1 MPSGGRPLVM
11 RPTEEQQRAALAGHQ
26 ARTQR
31 FVRGELTPDEW
42 RPVRLSYGLYYQ
54 LDHTS
59 HMQRIKIPGGI
70 LSVPQMNCLND
81 IADLYERRERLGL
94 DREQARLLERTYL
107 AFVRA
112 GAKLGPKAKKRVA
125 EINTRMATLAP
136 YNEFA
141 VMVPVRYGPDWNIPF
156 LPLLDPDHYDVGF
169 WVHHL
174 PVTTQEACD
183 VGIGVWGFPK
193 VVAEIEFRDVGWVRE
208 CDVWEDGEH
217 VLTLSSAMG
226 ETRREARRFYAYSV
240 LEGEL
245 VKTLV
250 DTRGEY
256 YAWNVP
262 GRASFELGTHRVA
275 DELRDLEVQNFAI
288 AGLFTFST
296 RSRLHPGTAVAAI
309 EPAAAG
315 FDGL

>member
-1 MPSGGRPLVM
+1 MPKQ
-11 RPTEEQQRAALAGHQ
+11 E
-26 ARTQR
+26 
-31 FVRGELTPDEW
+31 FPDGI
-42 RPVRLSYGLYYQ
+42 PVDKKTITVGK
-54 LDHTS
+54 HT
-59 HMQRIKIPGGI
+59 
-70 LSVPQMNCLND
+70 LSVELPQRYYDWSFIMTHFPAPTSRVRELLPDDCLVPVE
-81 IADLYERRERLGL
+81 IVPGL
-94 DREQARLLERTYL
+94 AVVTL
-107 AFVRA
+107 AAFEYR
-112 GAKLGPKAKKRVA
+112 
-125 EINTRMATLAP
+125 RMATLAP

-141 VMVPVRYGPDWNIPF
+141 VMVPVRYEPDWNIPF

-193 VVAEIEFRDVGWVRE
+193 VVAEIGFRDVGWVRH

-288 AGLFTFST
+288 AGLFAFTT